1 MTHYEVL
8 GVEITADTEEIRKA
22 YKKAALR
29 CHPDKNHGLSTKV
42 DQFERV
48 VRAWETL
55 RDEKLREEY
64 NRQLKIDED
73 IPIAYEIAAS
83 ELKIRVVTDSNEDTV
98 ITEES
103 VQSAS
108 KSTPGEGVTFYA
120 YPCRC
125 GYEFEVFIEDIL
137 DGFDTFGC
145 PGCSLN
151 LRVSC
156 LNHLLTPQ
164 NLDSRNSEPTKKPI
178 KVKQLAESTE
188 TDPESKT

>member
-64 NRQLKIDED
+64 NRYRPPWAPPNMRSYLGWETRRI
-73 IPIAYEIAAS
+73 
-83 ELKIRVVTDSNEDTV
+83 
-98 ITEES
+98 
-103 VQSAS
+103 
-108 KSTPGEGVTFYA
+108 G
-120 YPCRC
+120 
-125 GYEFEVFIEDIL
+125 
-137 DGFDTFGC
+137 
-145 PGCSLN
+145 
-151 LRVSC
+151 
-156 LNHLLTPQ
+156 LT
-164 NLDSRNSEPTKKPI
+164 
-178 KVKQLAESTE
+178 
-188 TDPESKT
+188 